1 MKKIIKIMLLLLSIN
16 SVAQNQIRLIENTDV
31 GTSIQLGDYIQD
43 ANGLLNPYV
52 GTWLYTNGNTS
63 LKIIFKKAINNNN
76 GYYRQDLIYGE
87 YQYIE
92 NGVEKI
98 NTLANIDIVYQV
110 QSNHSISG
118 EHIIDKYNY
127 PYCQDCSENDL
138 RLYGFIKDP
147 LLDTSASITMLPV
160 TVNGQQALK
169 IRMRF
174 DGIKYTPSPEDLF
187 TTEQVGAT
195 INGEYILIKQ

>member
-1 MKKIIKIMLLLLSIN
+1 MKKVIKIILLLLAIN
-16 SVAQNQIRLIENTDV
+16 SNAQNQIRLIENTDV

-52 GTWLYTNGNTS
+52 GTWIYTDGSTS

-98 NTLANIDIVYQV
+98 NTLDNIDIVYQA
-110 QSNHSISG
+110 QMNHNIRG
-118 EHIIDKYNY
+118 EYVINKYNH

-138 RLYGFIKDP
+138 RLYGSIRDP
-147 LLDTSASITMLPV
+147 LLGTSASITMLPV

-174 DGIKYTPSPEDLF
+174 SGIKYTPSPEDLF